1 MTRDWDNQRQRFHP
15 PVVDKWDSRFL
26 ALADLIATWGKD
38 PSTRVGAVLVN
49 PDRRVIGTGYNGFP
63 AGVAD
68 TDERL
73 NDRPTKYAMTIHA
86 EVNAVLNAVAPTAGA
101 TCYVTHPPCA
111 NCTGVLIQ
119 AGIERI
125 VTRAPDAGL
134 AERFRESFNLAHQM
148 RREAWVE
155 IEFLEVV

>member
-1 MTRDWDNQRQRFHP
+1 MG
-15 PVVDKWDSRFL
+15 
-26 ALADLIATWGKD
+26 AADYAATASKD

-49 PDRRVIGTGYNGFP
+49 ADRRIIGTGYNGFP

-68 TDERL
+68 TADRL

-119 AGIERI
+119 AGVNRI

-134 AERFRESFNLAHQM
+134 AERFRESFALAHTM
-148 RREAWVE
+148 RREAS
-155 IEFLEVV
+155 IEYEVI